1 MAKTTPNNTKTSKRK
16 KTSTV
21 EVKNHRD
28 VMSTINSFIAKNIH
42 DRYNVTFSEATKL
55 KIVAYAP
62 WLAILILLVISPE
75 LIVLAN
81 NGLLTSP
88 MGFLEKVLFNR
99 DSWVLLIILLVNII
113 CLVDGF
119 GELFSK
125 SIKGWNRIYFAQL
138 VNSGYVI
145 YQLFTQLDQPAAPL
159 LSIICFSLILFTTL
173 DVRRFYK

>member
-1 MAKTTPNNTKTSKRK
+1 MAKTTPNNSKTSKRK

-62 WLAILILLVISPE
+62 WLAILTLLVISPE

-88 MGFLEKVLFNR
+88 MGFLEKILFNR

-125 SIKGWNRIYFAQL
+125 SIKGWNRIYFALL
-138 VNSGYVI
+138 VNSIYTL
-145 YQLFTQLDQPAAPL
+145 YQLLTHLDQPAAPILSL
-159 LSIICFSLILFTTL
+159 LGFGFCLFSLL
-173 DVRRFYK
+173 DIKNFYN